1 MQKLIKS
8 VLFLFSLSVV
18 AFTNVSN
25 VLLGIAIGLIFIENA
40 IINKNAFNP
49 KRILNSLAPIL
60 ILSAISLFWTINLDR
75 GFTVFTRQIMFVLV
89 PLSFAFIPK
98 VTAKNYTK
106 IAIQGLFFGCA
117 TVMLI
122 LLSQLIIK
130 LIGYEDAITLRYVFS
145 SQTTGKRFVSLLK
158 DIDPIYFGMYC
169 LTALSGMWFS
179 IIKVPKPIKIVGSL
193 IIAIGI
199 VFLNTRMIYFLT
211 LVLALLYVLKLKN
224 KWGIIS
230 LAAIAL
236 MLLMFF
242 MFAKNTYIYKKLIT
256 GTTWE
261 LSHNVN
267 TSNTTEKIKT
277 DSRLARWTNILK
289 AEQIQPMIGLG
300 LGSEMDTLHDVY
312 DENNMKTSSEKG
324 FNSHNQFVS
333 YYVILGLLGVLVFLL
348 FFILN
353 FISAVNHKNLAALFF
368 FSTVFFL
375 CLIENLFAR
384 NAGIVFIALYLSLYN
399 AQFVKH

>member
-1 MQKLIKS
+1 MYKLNKIG
-8 VLFLFSLSVV
+8 LFLFSLSIV
-18 AFTNVSN
+18 AFTNISN

-98 VTAKNYTK
+98 ETAKNYTN

-145 SQTTGKRFVSLLK
+145 SHTTGKRFVSLLK

-169 LTALSGMWFS
+169 LTALSGIWFS
-179 IIKVPKPIKIVGSL
+179 LIKVPKSIKIVGSL
-193 IIAIGI
+193 VIAIGI

-211 LVLALLYVLKLKN
+211 LVLALSYVLRLKN
-224 KWGIIS
+224 NWGKIS
-230 LAAIAL
+230 LALIAL
-236 MLLMFF
+236 MLLIFF
-242 MFAKNTYIYKKLIT
+242 VFAKNTYIYKKLIT

-261 LSHNVN
+261 LTHNVN

-324 FNSHNQFVS
+324 FNSHNQFVY
-333 YYVILGLLGVLVFLL
+333 YYVILGLLGALVFLL

-353 FISAVNHKNLAALFF
+353 FISAINHKNLAALFF
-368 FSTVFFL
+368 FTTVFFL